1 MKGHLV
7 EMPLQFQLVTISHLP
22 IVFSAQKPQKNV
34 HKRFKTIAN
43 IVLFLSLKIA
53 ASSVMVLKSEY
64 LTFYV
69 RFTTRLCLS
78 LQFRERGWNKIL
90 NSSS

>member
-53 ASSVMVLKSEY
+53 ASNVMVLKSES
-64 LTFYV
+64 FYV